1 MIQTPAHG
9 QGKQGKKGNLILNSK
24 KYGKQGK
31 ERKPHFEFIGDTD
44 TGALICDAL
53 RALTLESYFE
63 SYFEEYS

>member
-44 TGALICDAL
+44 TGP
-53 RALTLESYFE
+53 RSKGKKGGKEKRKQKTSF
-63 SYFEEYS
+63 